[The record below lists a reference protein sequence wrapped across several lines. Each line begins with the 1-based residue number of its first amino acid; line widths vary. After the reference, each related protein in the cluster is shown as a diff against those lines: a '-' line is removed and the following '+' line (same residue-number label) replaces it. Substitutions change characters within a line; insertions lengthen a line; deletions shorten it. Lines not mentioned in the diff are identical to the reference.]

1 MLNLHDY
8 ELFPTSVD
16 EIKFTRRT
24 IVSFLSRDDNDNE
37 DQAQLHYTGLEC
49 LEREDTDFFLPSFLP
64 PRHFTVADVIAFRE
78 RATSFPR

>member
-1 MLNLHDY
+1 MLNLHEY

-24 IVSFLSRDDNDNE
+24 IASFLSRDDNDNE
-37 DQAQLHYTGLEC
+37 DPAQLHRSRVFGEGGHG
-49 LEREDTDFFLPSFLP
+49 FLPSFFP
-64 PRHFTVADVIAFRE
+64 PHHFTVADVIAFRE